1 MGKHPAKLAA
11 MPRFSAIA
19 AACALAVGIAACGE
33 KDEPEPT
40 TAERTFGSQTQPATT
55 EEPGEGHGGGH
66 GGGRLT
72 PKQQIEDAVATVVG
86 GADPKAAC
94 GELVTPRYVRQAYG
108 DEQGCRAAV
117 GGQKRF
123 DVAVSE
129 VEIEGRFATAR
140 AVPKGGPNKGETLK
154 VELVLEGKS
163 YRVDAVSS
171 NAPAGP

>member
-1 MGKHPAKLAA
+1 
-11 MPRFSAIA
+11 MPRFSALA
-19 AACALAVGIAACGE
+19 AACALAVGSAACGE

-40 TAERTFGSQTQPATT
+40 TAEGTFDSQTHTATT
-55 EEPGEGHGGGH
+55 QEPGEGQGGDDH

-72 PKQQIEDAVATVVG
+72 PKQQIEDAVETVVG

-117 GGQKRF
+117 GGQKPF

-129 VEIEGRFATAR
+129 VEIEGNSATAR
-140 AVPKGGPNKGETLK
+140 AVPEGGPNKGETLK

-163 YRVDAVSS
+163 YRVDAVVS